1 MWLWFH
7 SSCHCDG
14 LNNLYSPQLICLDN
28 HTGNITSTVHHNG
41 MLTAKE
47 IINLIRTGMQMRNPP
62 VFYLPYGWIL
72 SLNIDFI
79 KASPSPARFANDDD
93 NDNDNTS
100 IGMAMAITVGIAG
113 FCAILALIMCITI
126 GLVYMK
132 CKRYLD
138 TLYM

>member
-1 MWLWFH
+1 
-7 SSCHCDG
+7 
-14 LNNLYSPQLICLDN
+14 
-28 HTGNITSTVHHNG
+28 
-41 MLTAKE
+41 MLAAQE
-47 IINLIRTGMQMRNPP
+47 IINLIRTGMQMRDPP

-72 SLNIDFI
+72 SLSIDFI
-79 KASPSPARFANDDD
+79 KASPSPARFVVDDDD

-132 CKRYLD
+132 YKRYLD